1 MEDKVFYIVGK
12 ITGDKN
18 YKTKFYNAY
27 KFLTEKTGYSKV
39 ISPTCTPDNLPY
51 ECYAPISIG
60 FVQACDCLFVLRDW
74 KESKGARAGVACKN
88 LKRDFIGIELD
99 KDYFK
104 IAEERINN
112 A

>member
-27 KFLTEKTGYSKV
+27 KFLTEKTGHSKV

-51 ECYAPISIG
+51 EC
-60 FVQACDCLFVLRDW
+60 
-74 KESKGARAGVACKN
+74 
-88 LKRDFIGIELD
+88 
-99 KDYFK
+99 
-104 IAEERINN
+104 
-112 A
+112 

>member
-51 ECYAPISIG
+51 EC
-60 FVQACDCLFVLRDW
+60 
-74 KESKGARAGVACKN
+74 
-88 LKRDFIGIELD
+88 
-99 KDYFK
+99 
-104 IAEERINN
+104 
-112 A
+112 